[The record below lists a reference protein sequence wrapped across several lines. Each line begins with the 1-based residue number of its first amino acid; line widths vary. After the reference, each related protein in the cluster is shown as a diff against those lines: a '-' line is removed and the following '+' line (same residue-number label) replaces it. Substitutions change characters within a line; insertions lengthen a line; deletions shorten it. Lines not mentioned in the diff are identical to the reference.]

1 MPTHHDRWGPLLTI
15 GTLGFAFLIS
25 SSVTAQSP
33 PIHLPACGA
42 DPNANTRT
50 LQQAID
56 VAAPGLHSR
65 AAFGRVRAREVRS
78 RTRIDLLRRQRP
90 SAPQRLEH
98 RNRTAL
104 TLAGDDD
111 GTSVLKLD
119 PNPPRDAN
127 GHHAYCGDTHVVLI
141 NGSSFVGLRGFTT
154 DGSDG
159 ELPEDGNA
167 FACGFPSPWIFDGP
181 LPRNAFVKPSGQTV
195 TGLIGHTVAC
205 QPPPMTKF

>member
-1 MPTHHDRWGPLLTI
+1 MVLPSGRTSRVKSIVTYDGELTE
-15 GTLGFAFLIS
+15 AFPPQ
-25 SSVTAQSP
+25 SVTVLAQAS
-33 PIHLPACGA
+33 GA
-42 DPNANTRT
+42 S
-50 LQQAID
+50 AIAD
-56 VAAPGLHSR
+56 TVW
-65 AAFGRVRAREVRS
+65 
-78 RTRIDLLRRQRP
+78 T
-90 SAPQRLEH
+90 
-98 RNRTAL
+98 
-104 TLAGDDD
+104 DD

-127 GHHAYCGDTHVVLI
+127 GHHEYCGDRHVVLI
-141 NGSSFVGLRGFTT
+141 NGSSFVGLRGFTI